1 MTIRENT
8 LKYLREAGW
17 YEGRKIDI
25 TEIVKYLEG
34 YGYEVFEPVKSF
46 LEEFGMLT
54 IRIPDDCEFS
64 NYKYNEHHTNV
75 MEAVNRPY
83 LYMGYEQ
90 IEKYAGERL
99 IPVGMVYNE
108 NLWLYVS
115 ESGRLCCDTVM
126 FGNNFME
133 GWDCLISRTKSKP
146 FMLEK

>member
-34 YGYEVFEPVKSF
+34 YGYEVFEPVKRF

-75 MEAVNRPY
+75 MEAIDWPY
-83 LYMGYEQ
+83 SDGVFEDV
-90 IEKYAGERL
+90 EKYAGERL
-99 IPVGMVYNE
+99 VPVGMIHNE
-108 NLWLYVS
+108 NLWLFVS
-115 ESGRLCCDTVM
+115 ESGKLCSDMKLLGDT
-126 FGNNFME
+126 FME
-133 GWDCLISRTKSKP
+133 GWDCLINGIPGK
-146 FMLEK
+146 LW